1 MGENGIYGKGR
12 KGPLWSA
19 IKWVELAFSN
29 FHRSLK
35 TMQPL
40 PIFICKYTSKIEIQ
54 SRGLYNF
61 CETLLFFEDPDA
73 NKRGIEILT
82 NDCFL
87 VLNHREGLMSA

>member
-29 FHRSLK
+29 FHISLK

-40 PIFICKYTSKIEIQ
+40 PIFI
-54 SRGLYNF
+54 
-61 CETLLFFEDPDA
+61 FFEDPDA